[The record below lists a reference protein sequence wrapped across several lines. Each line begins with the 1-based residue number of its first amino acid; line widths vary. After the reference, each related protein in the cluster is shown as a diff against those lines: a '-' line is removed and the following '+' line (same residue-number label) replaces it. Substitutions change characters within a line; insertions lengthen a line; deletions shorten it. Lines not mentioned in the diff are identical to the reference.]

1 MCLYFVLCFVKYAEF
16 MPFFPPGAIRAVFLL
31 RNMHPPP
38 CSVRTIFLS
47 GPVLSANPLCPSC
60 PILL

>member
-1 MCLYFVLCFVKYAEF
+1 MCLYFVLC
-16 MPFFPPGAIRAVFLL
+16 GAIRAVFLL